1 MEYSAADT
9 SEVQW
14 VSTALLQ
21 FLTEVYVWNNTCLK
35 KQRVTSSD
43 TP

>member
-43 TP
+43 TL